1 MVSHLLPFSTS
12 VAPTPTNKTTSLTNL
27 SPPPS
32 HYPAG
37 SQALFLRKT
46 KTTIGGRRRRPT
58 RLHRRTTTVEEQRE
72 RNLEILPLWPFLLP
86 PPYFVLVFHLFCV
99 ASASRLSSSPLPFPL
114 SFPSIPPAA
123 AAAAAAPPS
132 SEAIKAERITF
143 EEQDTLSIVLPGG
156 KRLFPYCVEI
166 CRRTVQPSS
175 LVMSFIYL
183 DVKREK
189 HCVGRGG
196 GIALFR

>member
-58 RLHRRTTTVEEQRE
+58 RLHRRTTTVEEQRQ
-72 RNLEILPLWPFLLP
+72 RNLEILPHWPFLLP

-114 SFPSIPPAA
+114 SFPSIPP
-123 AAAAAAPPS
+123 AAAAAPPS

-175 LVMSFIYL
+175 LVTSFIYL
-183 DVKREK
+183 EVKRTKNIAE
-189 HCVGRGG
+189 G
-196 GIALFR
+196 GIALVRCTHL